1 MRLESSLTGK
11 LTEYLEKELKNAEL
25 AVTRGVSLAT
35 NQLKESMRTQVKSAG
50 LGSRLAFTW
59 RGDIYTKSKSSL
71 NAAGHIYS
79 KAEKIMQSFEF
90 GLVIRGN
97 DGFWLAIPT
106 PAIPKKIRG
115 RKITP
120 ELYER
125 SKGIRLRFVY
135 RPYGASLLVH
145 KQKRKTIIAFW
156 LVPQVKM
163 PKLINFETESLK
175 WQNKLPQLI
184 LMNWKDDEQT

>member
-1 MRLESSLTGK
+1 MRLEASLTGK

-59 RGDIYTKSKSSL
+59 RGDIYPKSKNSL

-79 KAEKIMQSFEF
+79 KAEKIMQSFEY

-97 DGFWLAIPT
+97 DGFWLTIPT

-125 SKGIRLRFVY
+125 SKDIRLRFVY
-135 RPYGASLLVH
+135 RPRGASLLVH
-145 KQKRKTIIAFW
+145 EQKRKTIIAFW

-175 WQNKLPQLI
+175 WQNKLPTLI
-184 LMNWKDDEQT
+184 LQNWRSSPP

>member
-1 MRLESSLTGK
+1 MQLSAAISGRLE
-11 LTEYLEKELKNAEL
+11 EILEKELKNAEL
-25 AVTRGVSLAT
+25 AITKGVSSAT
-35 NQLKESMRTQVKSAG
+35 GRFKEAMRKQGKSAK
-50 LGSRLAFTW
+50 LGSRLAYTW
-59 RGDIYTKSKSSL
+59 RGDVYPKSKMSL
-71 NAAGHIYS
+71 NAAGMVYS
-79 KAEKIMQSFEF
+79 KAEKIMQSFEY
-90 GLVIRGN
+90 GLVVRGK

-145 KQKRKTIIAFW
+145 EQKRKTIIAFW

-175 WQNKLPQLI
+175 WQNKLPTLI
-184 LMNWKDDEQT
+184 LQNWKDDEQT

>member
-1 MRLESSLTGK
+1 MRLEASLSGK
-11 LTEYLEKELKNAEL
+11 LTEYLEKELKNAEI

-35 NQLKESMRTQVKSAG
+35 NRLKESMRTQVKSAG

-59 RGDIYTKSKSSL
+59 RGDIYPKSKSSL

-106 PAIPKKIRG
+106 PAIPQKIRG

-135 RPYGASLLVH
+135 RPHGASLLVH
-145 KQKRKTIIAFW
+145 EQKRKTIIAFW

-163 PKLINFETESLK
+163 PKLINFEAESLK
-175 WQNKLPQLI
+175 WQNKLPTLI
-184 LMNWKDDEQT
+184 LQNWKDDEQT

>member
-1 MRLESSLTGK
+1 MQLSAAISGRLE
-11 LTEYLEKELKNAEL
+11 EILEKELKNAEL
-25 AVTRGVSLAT
+25 AITKGVSSAT
-35 NQLKESMRTQVKSAG
+35 GQFKEAMRKQVKSAK
-50 LGSRLAFTW
+50 LGSRLAYTW
-59 RGDIYTKSKSSL
+59 RGDVYPKSKMSL
-71 NAAGHIYS
+71 NAAGMVYS
-79 KAEKIMQSFEF
+79 KAEKIMQSFEY
-90 GLVIRGN
+90 GLVVRGK

-135 RPYGASLLVH
+135 RPHGASLLVH
-145 KQKRKTIIAFW
+145 EQKRKTIIAFW

-175 WQNKLPQLI
+175 WQNKLPTLI
-184 LMNWKDDEQT
+184 LQNWKNDEQT

>member
-1 MRLESSLTGK
+1 MRLEASLSGK
-11 LTEYLEKELKNAEL
+11 LTEYLEKELKNAEI

-59 RGDIYTKSKSSL
+59 RGDIYPKSKSSL

-135 RPYGASLLVH
+135 RPHGASLLVH
-145 KQKRKTIIAFW
+145 EQKRKTIIAFW

-163 PKLINFETESLK
+163 PKLINFE
-175 WQNKLPQLI
+175 KLPTLI
-184 LMNWKDDEQT
+184 LQNWKDDEQT

>member
-1 MRLESSLTGK
+1 MRLEASLSGK
-11 LTEYLEKELKNAEL
+11 LTEYLEKELKNAEI

-59 RGDIYTKSKSSL
+59 RGDIYPKSKSSL

-97 DGFWLAIPT
+97 DGFWLAIPYADVKLLLNFMSVQKVFAYVLFIVHT
-106 PAIPKKIRG
+106 
-115 RKITP
+115 
-120 ELYER
+120 ELLCWY
-125 SKGIRLRFVY
+125 
-135 RPYGASLLVH
+135 
-145 KQKRKTIIAFW
+145 T
-156 LVPQVKM
+156 
-163 PKLINFETESLK
+163 
-175 WQNKLPQLI
+175 NKNARQ
-184 LMNWKDDEQT
+184 